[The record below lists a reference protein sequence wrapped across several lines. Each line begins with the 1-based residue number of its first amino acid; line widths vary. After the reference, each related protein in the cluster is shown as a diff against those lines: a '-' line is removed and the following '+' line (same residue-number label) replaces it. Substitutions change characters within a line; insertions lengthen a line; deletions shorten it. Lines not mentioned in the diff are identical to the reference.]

1 MTALKDMIGSYVKED
16 ELEKEDEIQNPED
29 VPVIGE
35 VVSVGEPSD
44 LEPQEQSEEPITA
57 QPETEK
63 EEQKAAPYSDGVYVV
78 EKGDTLAII
87 SRKVYGDLDHIDAIC
102 RMNGLK
108 NGNLILVGQ
117 KLLLP

>member
-1 MTALKDMIGSYVKED
+1 VEAVVDPIVEPVED
-16 ELEKEDEIQNPED
+16 PVVDSIEPEKPDVGPE
-29 VPVIGE
+29 G
-35 VVSVGEPSD
+35 
-44 LEPQEQSEEPITA
+44 
-57 QPETEK
+57 
-63 EEQKAAPYSDGVYVV
+63 PYKDGVYVV